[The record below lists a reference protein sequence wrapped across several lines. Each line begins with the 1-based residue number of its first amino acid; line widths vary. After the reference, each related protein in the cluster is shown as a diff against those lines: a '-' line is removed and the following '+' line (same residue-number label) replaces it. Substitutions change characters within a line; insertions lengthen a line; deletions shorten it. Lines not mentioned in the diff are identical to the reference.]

1 MSARAS
7 VQLGMLQNIGCF
19 VLRRAFKE
27 SLKNYLRCHFCVKNR
42 LKMLIYYVYFTR
54 RQRLALRASLELTA
68 SSTFFRG
75 SLTTGFAE

>member
-27 SLKNYLRCHFCVKNR
+27 SLKNYLRCHFCIKNR

-54 RQRLALRASLELTA
+54 RQRLALRASLTVVRYALLA
-68 SSTFFRG
+68 SPI
-75 SLTTGFAE
+75 FALN

>member
-54 RQRLALRASLELTA
+54 RQRLALQASLTVVRYALLA
-68 SSTFFRG
+68 SPI
-75 SLTTGFAE
+75 FALN

>member
-42 LKMLIYYVYFTR
+42 LKMLIMYKLRFLLGASASPYGP
-54 RQRLALRASLELTA
+54 ALRL
-68 SSTFFRG
+68 
-75 SLTTGFAE
+75 FATLCLRHRFLP

>member
-42 LKMLIYYVYFTR
+42 LKMLIYYV
-54 RQRLALRASLELTA
+54 
-68 SSTFFRG
+68 
-75 SLTTGFAE
+75 

>member
-54 RQRLALRASLELTA
+54 RQRLALRASLTVIRYALLA
-68 SSTFFRG
+68 SPI
-75 SLTTGFAE
+75 FALN

>member
-54 RQRLALRASLELTA
+54 RQRLALRASLTVVRYALLA
-68 SSTFFRG
+68 SPI
-75 SLTTGFAE
+75 FALN

>member
-27 SLKNYLRCHFCVKNR
+27 SLKNYLRCH
-42 LKMLIYYVYFTR
+42 
-54 RQRLALRASLELTA
+54 
-68 SSTFFRG
+68 
-75 SLTTGFAE
+75 